1 MGFNSQSLIAFHILT
16 ESTIISDVLGFCSV
30 DIISY
35 D

>member
-1 MGFNSQSLIAFHILT
+1 MGFNSQSLIASYILT
-16 ESTIISDVLGFCSV
+16 ESTIISNVLGFCCV